1 MCLKKNQNAPR
12 PSEHPPVR
20 LFRKNLRWM
29 LQNIPPK
36 YSARSLRPYRLCDF
50 VILIRGPSLYGAD
63 DTPKQDAC
71 YCEFY
76 RAVNFVVRDTVTI
89 PCLTVVR
96 NTVAIRL
103 GAQEA
108 CSGLQLLVPSKKC
121 SLFKEKGL
129 SLLLL
134 LSILYTFVHS
144 PLFNRAPFFYR
155 NRTPHLYDFF
165 LLRFI
170 KWLLRAYRY
179 RQLRP

>member
-12 PSEHPPVR
+12 PSEHPPVK
-20 LFRKNLRWM
+20 LLWM

-36 YSARSLRPYRLCDF
+36 YSARSLRPYRLCDII
-50 VILIRGPSLYGAD
+50 ILIRGPLYGAD
-63 DTPKQDAC
+63 DALKQDAC

-76 RAVNFVVRDTVTI
+76 RAVNFVVRDKVTI

-103 GAQEA
+103 GTQEA
-108 CSGLQLLVPSKKC
+108 CNRLQLLAPSKKG

-134 LSILYTFVHS
+134 LSILHTFVYAESS
-144 PLFNRAPFFYR
+144 PLYP
-155 NRTPHLYDFF
+155 RTN
-165 LLRFI
+165 
-170 KWLLRAYRY
+170 
-179 RQLRP
+179 